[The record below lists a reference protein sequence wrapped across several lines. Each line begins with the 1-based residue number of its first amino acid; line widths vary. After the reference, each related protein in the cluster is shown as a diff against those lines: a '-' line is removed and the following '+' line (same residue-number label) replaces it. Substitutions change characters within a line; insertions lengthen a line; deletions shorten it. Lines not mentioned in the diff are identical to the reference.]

1 MKNGRAQALVVR
13 TYRSALRLYPAEF
26 RKYYS
31 GVMLEAFTDRYDRV
45 TQDGGVWAKTRFYLW
60 LIRDMCVSL
69 VREHITSAARRLRQS
84 SARQPGRAAMMD
96 VRYALRSMRRSP
108 AFTLVALVTLALG
121 IGANVAMFSTAHYA
135 LVSSLPFVDPDR
147 LVAGRATFDG
157 NLNPWAAGADYF
169 DYRDRAEAF
178 ENIGTIMPFGQEHT
192 ISGGETPE
200 RVTGTAVSTNLFA
213 TLGVNPQIGRHF
225 VTEEGLADA
234 PDVVLISHAYWQSR
248 FGQSPDVLGG
258 TLTIDAQPY
267 TVVGVMPPGFRFMP
281 EVAFWRA
288 MRPDRDG
295 ASERIYHNWYLVG
308 RLAPGISIEQAQ
320 TQVDVISSQLEASYP
335 ETNDGKALRLE
346 ALHSVLVADYRT
358 RLYLLTAAVALVLLI
373 ACANVTGM
381 LLARAPARRVE
392 LSVRAALGASRS
404 RLIMQLL
411 AENIVLAVAAGVL
424 GTVVAVWMQ
433 QMILQYM
440 QMDLPSS
447 AATGISGSMLAYAV
461 VLAGTT
467 GVLVGIYPALSGAQ
481 SNLAEDLKVGSRR
494 VTGAGMR
501 FRTGLVVAQV
511 AVSVVL
517 LVGSALLLQS
527 FTRERA
533 VDPGFDPTN
542 VLTVELELPRSEY
555 GEPDRVQFFSAL
567 LDDVRA
573 IPGVQSASIINHL
586 PIRSPRNTFPI
597 YTPGTADTESR
608 PSAFLRATV
617 PGYFATM
624 GIPLLAGRGIEA
636 YDDARSAP
644 VVVINQKT
652 ADEYF
657 PGGDAV
663 GGELI
668 VDFFGDAVR
677 LEVVGVVGDVRMSA
691 LNTEPR
697 SAIYLSY
704 MQRPFNTM
712 QLAVRTDVD
721 PISVVRP
728 LRSAVWGL
736 DDDVPL
742 AGIATMRSLIS
753 DSMSERKTIALSLTL
768 YAALPLLLAAV
779 GLYAVLAYHVSQRSH
794 ELGVRMA
801 LGADARELGRS
812 VLLQGVGL
820 VVVGLVVGLA
830 GAVGVTRLIQQLL
843 FGVEATDLLTYV
855 SVSLFILAVA
865 LIACIVPAWRAVRT
879 DPMAVLQAE

>member
-1 MKNGRAQALVVR
+1 MKSAGRTPTLVR
-13 TYRSALRLYPAEF
+13 TYRAALRLYPASF
-26 RKYYS
+26 RRYYG
-31 GVMLEAFTDRYDRV
+31 GVMLEAFTDRYTHV
-45 TQDGGVWAKTRFYLW
+45 THNGGAWAKTRFYLW
-60 LIRDMCVSL
+60 VIRDLCFSL
-69 VREHITSAARRLRQS
+69 VREHVTSAARRLRLS
-84 SARQPGRAAMMD
+84 NARRPGASAIMD
-96 VRYALRSMRRSP
+96 IKYAVRSMRRSP
-108 AFTLVALVTLALG
+108 GFTLVALVTLALG
-121 IGANVAMFSTAHYA
+121 IGANVAMFSTAHNA
-135 LVSSLPFVDPDR
+135 LVSSLPFPDPGR
-147 LVAGRATFDG
+147 LVMGRATFDG

-169 DYRDRAEAF
+169 DYRDRADAF
-178 ENIGTIMPFGQEHT
+178 ESLGTIMPFAQEHT

-200 RVTGTAVSTNLFA
+200 RVAGTAVSANLFA
-213 TLGVNPQIGRHF
+213 TLGVSPYIGRHF
-225 VTEEGLADA
+225 VAEEGLAEA
-234 PDVVLISHAYWQSR
+234 PDVVLISHAYWQRR
-248 FGQSPDVLGG
+248 FGQNPDALGN

-267 TVVGVMPPGFRFMP
+267 TIVGVMPPGFRFMP
-281 EVAFWRA
+281 EVEFWRA

-295 ASERIYHNWYLVG
+295 ASDRRFHNWYLVG
-308 RLAPGISIEQAQ
+308 RLAPGVSIEQAQ
-320 TQVDVISSQLEASYP
+320 TQTDVISSQLAASYP
-335 ETNDGKALRLE
+335 ETNDGKALRVE
-346 ALHSVLVADYRT
+346 SLHSVLVADYRT
-358 RLYLLTAAVALVLLI
+358 RLYLLTAAVGLVLLI

-411 AENIVLAVAAGVL
+411 AEHIVLAVAAGAV

-433 QMILQYM
+433 QVILRYM
-440 QMDLPSS
+440 QMDLPGT
-447 AATGISGSMLAYAV
+447 AAAGISGSMLAYAV
-461 VLAGTT
+461 LLAGAT
-467 GVLVGIYPALSGAQ
+467 GLLVGIYPALSGAR

-494 VTGAGMR
+494 VTGGGTR

-517 LVGSALLLQS
+517 LVGSGLLLQS

-533 VDPGFDPTN
+533 VDPGFDPN
-542 VLTVELELPRSEY
+542 NMLTVELELPRSEY
-555 GEPDRVQFFSAL
+555 SETDRIQFFSGL

-597 YTPGTADTESR
+597 YTSSNADTESR

-624 GIPLLAGRGIEA
+624 GIPLLAGRGIEM
-636 YDDARSAP
+636 YDDAGSTP

-652 ADEYF
+652 ADVYF
-657 PGGDAV
+657 PDGDAV

-668 VDFFGDAVR
+668 VDFFGDEVV

-704 MQRPFNTM
+704 RQRAFNTM
-712 QLAVRTDVD
+712 QLAIRTDID
-721 PISVVRP
+721 PMTVVRP
-728 LRSAVWGL
+728 LRSAVWNL
-736 DDDVPL
+736 DNDIPL
-742 AGIATMRSLIS
+742 AGLATMRSLIA
-753 DSMSERKTIALSLTL
+753 DSMSERKTIAVSLTL

-801 LGADARELGRS
+801 LGADARQLGRS
-812 VLLQGVGL
+812 VLMQGVGL
-820 VVVGLVVGLA
+820 VVIGLVVGLA
-830 GAVGVTRLIQQLL
+830 GAVGLTRLIQQLL
-843 FGVEATDLLTYV
+843 FGVEATDLVTYAV
-855 SVSLFILAVA
+855 VSLFILVVA
-865 LIACIVPAWRAVRT
+865 LIACVVPAWRAVRT
-879 DPMAVLQAE
+879 DPLVALQAE

>member
-1 MKNGRAQALVVR
+1 MMGGGRPPTLVRAYKAALK
-13 TYRSALRLYPAEF
+13 LYPEAF
-26 RKYYS
+26 RKYYGS
-31 GVMLEAFTDRYDRV
+31 VMLEAFTDRY
-45 TQDGGVWAKTRFYLW
+45 TLAMQDGHVWAKARFCLW
-60 LIRDMCVSL
+60 VIRDLCFSL
-69 VREHITSAARRLRQS
+69 VREHATSATRRLRQGR
-84 SARQPGRAAMMD
+84 AHGPGMAAMMD
-96 VRYALRSMRRSP
+96 IRYALRGMLRSP
-108 AFTLVALVTLALG
+108 GFTSVALITLALG
-121 IGANVAMFSTAHYA
+121 IGANVAMFSTAHNA
-135 LVSSLPFVDPDR
+135 LVSSLPFPDPDR
-147 LVAGRATFDG
+147 LVMGRATFDG

-169 DYRDRAEAF
+169 DYRDRVDAF
-178 ENIGTIMPFGQEHT
+178 ENLATIMPFAQDHT
-192 ISGGETPE
+192 ISGGEEPE
-200 RVTGTAVSTNLFA
+200 RVAGTAVSTNLFA
-213 TLGVNPQIGRHF
+213 TLGVNPQVGRHF
-225 VTEEGLADA
+225 IAEEGLADA
-234 PDVVLISHAYWQSR
+234 QDVVLVSHGYWQHR
-248 FGQSPDVLGG
+248 FGQNPDVLGT

-267 TVVGVMPPGFRFMP
+267 TIVGVMPAGFQFMP
-281 EVAFWRA
+281 EVEFWRA

-295 ASERIYHNWYLVG
+295 ASERKYHNWYLVG
-308 RLAPGISIEQAQ
+308 RLAPGVSIEQAQ
-320 TQVDVISSQLEASYP
+320 TQLDVISSQLEASYP
-335 ETNDGKALRLE
+335 ETNDGKALRVE
-346 ALHSVLVADYRT
+346 SLHSVLVADYRT

-411 AENIVLAVAAGVL
+411 AENIVLAVAAGAM

-433 QMILQYM
+433 QVILEYM
-440 QMDLPSS
+440 QMDLPST

-461 VLAGTT
+461 LLAGTT
-467 GVLVGIYPALSGAQ
+467 GLLVGLYPALSGAQ
-481 SNLAEDLKVGSRR
+481 ANLSEDLKVGSRR

-517 LVGSALLLQS
+517 LVGSGLLLQS

-533 VDPGFDPTN
+533 VDPGFDSHSM
-542 VLTVELELPRSEY
+542 LTVELELPRSEY
-555 GEPDRVQFFSAL
+555 SEADRIQFFAAL

-573 IPGVQSASIINHL
+573 IPGVRSASIINHL

-597 YTPGTADTESR
+597 YTSSDADTESR
-608 PSAFLRATV
+608 PTAFLRATV

-624 GIPLLAGRGIEA
+624 GIPLLAGRGIET
-636 YDDARSAP
+636 YDDAGSAP

-657 PGGDAV
+657 PSGDAI

-697 SAIYLSY
+697 AAIYLSY
-704 MQRPFNTM
+704 RQRPFNTM

-721 PISVVRP
+721 PMTVVRP
-728 LRSAVWGL
+728 LRSAVWSL
-736 DDDVPL
+736 DNDIPL

-801 LGADARELGRS
+801 LGADARQLGRS

-820 VVVGLVVGLA
+820 VVVGLIVGLA
-830 GAVGVTRLIQQLL
+830 GAVGLTRLIQQLL
-843 FGVEATDLLTYV
+843 FGVEATDLVTYAA
-855 SVSLFILAVA
+855 VSLFILVVA
-865 LIACIVPAWRAVRT
+865 LIACVVPAWRAVRT
-879 DPMAVLQAE
+879 DPLVALQAE